1 MQAPRTDV
9 AGAASLFDASAD
21 GDVAKVRL
29 LLALGVPVD
38 GSSSLS
44 IFGGRRAPTALLCA
58 VQHER
63 TEVVAELIT
72 HGADVNRR
80 YSNGQSALSYCCA
93 SGSHEIAHRILREGR
108 WRPEEFEP
116 AMKSARG
123 ANRPE
128 MERAL
133 EVARWRRCAE
143 LLARQRL
150 ALACAMNGRLGG
162 GCLLDRAASG
172 WPGSGELHQ
181 MVAVRLPPASVRYG
195 FIDRCTVERCW
206 PVVLRAAAESLP
218 PPAAEPEEAPLDEQM
233 AALTSAVV
241 KWDDAAGKED
251 AAPPSLLDQIHDR
264 REELL
269 LEAARHAGQHSE
281 ETEQLLA
288 RIVVVSAAT
297 VCPSHLA
304 TRLTPTVAAANRRLE
319 MSCCRCLRER
329 CRRRRSRL

>member
-9 AGAASLFDASAD
+9 AGTASLFDASAD

-218 PPAAEPEEAPLDEQM
+218 PPAAEPEEAPLEPM

-241 KWDDAAGKED
+241 EWDDAAGKED

-264 REELL
+264 RHELV
-269 LEAARHAGQHSE
+269 LEAARRGQHSE

-288 RIVVVSAAT
+288 AVLLAPREELLPLLARALSPAEVEAVSRAQHQHPQLQRQPYT
-297 VCPSHLA
+297 
-304 TRLTPTVAAANRRLE
+304 
-319 MSCCRCLRER
+319 
-329 CRRRRSRL
+329 RRRIK